1 MSRNPKSP
9 APAAPA
15 TLPASIRE
23 RSIVLVGLMG
33 SGKSTIGRRLAQRLG
48 PEVTAKLQSFRQ
60 LLNKYGFDSAEFEGN
75 AQSDAQP

>member
-1 MSRNPKSP
+1 MI
-9 APAAPA
+9 AARVLA
-15 TLPASIRE
+15 TAVPQDAVMRVGTETYLSH
-23 RSIVLVGLMG
+23 LVVIEILMV
-33 SGKSTIGRRLAQRLG
+33 RLAQRLG